1 MVDGLLRIVLRHQCD
16 FNTQIQKQTDLFTDL
31 LDGCQNDYKPLFG
44 IPVHCNKTY
53 DLLLEKIKEVNVRQ
67 GSFQYCHIAEMA
79 FAMHTWLQQNV
90 HKRQQVRYEQIQ
102 QEQLI
107 EEEEY
112 NNQQFKDF
120 ANNENDNDSNH
131 HANETA
137 LQIEQIE
144 DESEEE
150 HDYRGLD

>member
-1 MVDGLLRIVLRHQCD
+1 MVDGLLRIVLRYQCD
-16 FNTQIQKQTDLFTDL
+16 FNTQIQKQTDLFTVL
-31 LDGCQNDYKPLFG
+31 LDGCHDVYKPLFG
-44 IPVHCNKTY
+44 IPVHCSKTY
-53 DLLLEKIKEVNVRQ
+53 DQLLEKIKVVNIRQ

-90 HKRQQVRYEQIQ
+90 HKRQQVRYEQIKEDQ
-102 QEQLI
+102 KI

-112 NNQQFKDF
+112 NNQQFKHF
-120 ANNENDNDSNH
+120 ANNENDNDSDH

-137 LQIEQIE
+137 LQIEQNE